1 MQSGLIVLMLSLLGL
16 QPITTDLYL
25 PALPALTA
33 DFGASMAWFSWRIAS
48 LAVAIFGA
56 ICLVSGAIG
65 PFPQAAGAASAMNG
79 FFMMVLGIWFW
90 GGLIALTART
100 LLQKYGAIDG
110 H

>member
-16 QPITTDLYL
+16 QPLTTDLYL

-33 DFGASMAWFSWRIAS
+33 GFDASMAWFSWRIAS
-48 LAVAIFGA
+48 LAVAVFGP
-56 ICLVSGAIG
+56 IG